1 MHLATVE
8 KDDVQDV
15 DTDATTET
23 NTVVKSTRPQGR
35 YKKRERGKLVHAYSS
50 EDLGGIL
57 RDFLF
62 YPPWAFGLPIWV
74 LSIPLSLVESAIW
87 ISLTYY
93 TIGFAPDTSRFFQQL
108 LALFSIHQMSLCLFR
123 FVAAVGRKLVVVCTL
138 GTCTLIMN
146 ILLGGFIV
154 AQSGQSSLA
163 DYCTYYVAY
172 SDGSC
177 TDMNSARA
185 PDRMLGEVRGHSSRC
200 MASSL
205 VRAVFVRGSMT
216 QGNGCYQ
223 HRLEEKLTNIE
234 SENKVLRQQAVSMA
248 PNKILSGRSRSI
260 LQDLHSPSLNQRDLS
275 EVEDKPQKS
284 LNEKQQE
291 NQELLIQCI
300 GQHLGFAGNRPI
312 AACIIYK
319 CLLQWRSFEVERTSV
334 FDRIIQT
341 IGHAIET
348 QDNNDILAYWLSNS
362 STLLLLLQRTLK
374 TQNFGGKLGQGII
387 TFSCNYSST
396 ASVDC
401 SLARDCE
408 EPGNFLEQSENKSYK
423 TTACFQYLAQA
434 KSICIMIVQEH
445 NHPHILLLQIG
456 NTFCKLPGGRLKPGE
471 TEVGGLKRKLNGK
484 LGANSPTLQPDW
496 QECKK
501 LFLVHLSER
510 EYFAVPKNLKLLA
523 VPLFELYDNVQDV
536 IKVSLESSVIPRV
549 QLAEGLLISVDSLCE
564 IDGVPIGP
572 GFCKVVVLKAKK
584 PNAILETTSQS
595 LITVGEAVRRYIV
608 WRSIHV
614 YMQTF

>member
-23 NTVVKSTRPQGR
+23 NTVVKSTRPQGRSIWLPTSMLDHFFTCLFLFPSLIITR

-74 LSIPLSLVESAIW
+74 LSIPLSLLESAIW

-93 TIGFAPDTSRFFQQL
+93 TIGFAPDTSSGKK
-108 LALFSIHQMSLCLFR
+108 AGCCMHFR
-123 FVAAVGRKLVVVCTL
+123 NLHIDNEYSAWR
-138 GTCTLIMN
+138 IY
-146 ILLGGFIV
+146 
-154 AQSGQSSLA
+154 SGQSSLA

-223 HRLEEKLTNIE
+223 HKCINNSLE
-234 SENKVLRQQAVSMA
+234 
-248 PNKILSGRSRSI
+248 
-260 LQDLHSPSLNQRDLS
+260 DLHSPSLNQRDLS

-341 IGHAIET
+341 IGHAIE
-348 QDNNDILAYWLSNS
+348 
-362 STLLLLLQRTLK
+362 
-374 TQNFGGKLGQGII
+374 
-387 TFSCNYSST
+387 
-396 ASVDC
+396 
-401 SLARDCE
+401 
-408 EPGNFLEQSENKSYK
+408 
-423 TTACFQYLAQA
+423 
-434 KSICIMIVQEH
+434 VQEH

-523 VPLFELYDNVQDV
+523 VLLFELYDNVQVMMICHIDNLCCFV
-536 IKVSLESSVIPRV
+536 KPGAVLLSWTNDESDPQYERSVEAFSVLSHVTDAKCRKLEIIKLHVPGPLYMTDEETARLIQNGEAKQ
-549 QLAEGLLISVDSLCE
+549 QLSRSRIAASYVNFYIANGGI
-564 IDGVPIGP
+564 
-572 GFCKVVVLKAKK
+572 
-584 PNAILETTSQS
+584 
-595 LITVGEAVRRYIV
+595 ITPQFGDQKWDDEAVRVLSLAFPDHEGIAGQRI
-608 WRSIHV
+608 
-614 YMQTF
+614 